1 MKIRMFLTF
10 TAALSSA
17 GVASIDVQG
26 AQGAQATQRA
36 QAAQGS
42 FRTLTIDGAV
52 AEAVQANLSLLAE
65 RSNLSI
71 ADAAAISARLRPN
84 PVLSGGADSLDL
96 LGTGFDTTN
105 QAGPPQYSVR
115 VDVPFERGHKRE
127 MRTEVAFQ
135 AKRVAEAQFAEAVRH
150 LKLDVT
156 LAAIDVLEA
165 RAKLQLAED
174 NLAALTQLLQ
184 LNQQRFESGAI
195 PQLEVTRSRVAM
207 LQYRGNVKT
216 AQLALNE
223 ARLKLLPLLGKQPDE
238 TRVDIDDRLGTGLA
252 PEPNLAVLQQT
263 ARATRPDLLA
273 LRNDQARTQADLK
286 LELAQGKVDYTLG
299 AEYRREQG
307 VNGRGNMLGL
317 FFSVPL
323 PLFNRNQGD
332 IARAEAERDKAGRLL
347 AAGETNAAGEVA
359 SAYQEFQSA
368 SELLAEIERELLTPT
383 LEARAGVTYMYQAGA
398 TSLLDVL
405 DAQRAFNDTMDTYY
419 SAQASYRRAQAR
431 LSLASNKDVRP

>member
-1 MKIRMFLTF
+1 
-10 TAALSSA
+10 
-17 GVASIDVQG
+17 
-26 AQGAQATQRA
+26 
-36 QAAQGS
+36 
-42 FRTLTIDGAV
+42 LTIDGAI

-96 LGTGFDTTN
+96 LGTGFNTTN

-127 MRTEVAFQ
+127 IRTEIAYQ
-135 AKRVAEAQFAEAVRH
+135 AKQVAGAEFAEAVRH

-174 NLAALTQLLQ
+174 NLAALSQLLQ
-184 LNQQRFESGAI
+184 LNQQRFDSGAI

-207 LQYRGNVKT
+207 LQYRGSVKT
-216 AQLALNE
+216 AQLALSQ
-223 ARLKLLPLLGKQPDE
+223 ARLKLLPLLGRQPDE
-238 TRVDIDDRLGTGLA
+238 APIDIDDQLGAELT
-252 PEPNLAVLQQT
+252 PEPDLAVLQQT
-263 ARATRPDLLA
+263 ARQTRPDLLA
-273 LRNDQARTQADLK
+273 LRNDQARSQADLR

-323 PLFNRNQGD
+323 PIFNRNQGD
-332 IARAEAERDKAGRLL
+332 IAKAEAGQDKARRLL
-347 AAGETNAAGEVA
+347 VAGETNAAGEVA

-368 SELLAEIERELLTPT
+368 RDLLAEIERELLTPT
-383 LEARAGVTYMYQAGA
+383 REARAGVTYMYQAGA

-431 LSLASNKDVRP
+431 LSLAANKDVRP